1 MLFET
6 THATCGSRISA
17 SKRNDGG
24 FRKGGAG
31 NRAAKVR
38 SVHMRLGDAMA
49 KELVRYDAMCRAIAA
64 AYKMD
69 EVKDI
74 RDKALALATADYG
87 EPKKSDGQQ

>member
-1 MLFET
+1 MSFET

-17 SKRNDGG
+17 SKRNDAG
-24 FRKGGAG
+24 FRKGGSG
-31 NRAAKVR
+31 NRAAQVR

-74 RDKALALATADYG
+74 RDKALALATADCG